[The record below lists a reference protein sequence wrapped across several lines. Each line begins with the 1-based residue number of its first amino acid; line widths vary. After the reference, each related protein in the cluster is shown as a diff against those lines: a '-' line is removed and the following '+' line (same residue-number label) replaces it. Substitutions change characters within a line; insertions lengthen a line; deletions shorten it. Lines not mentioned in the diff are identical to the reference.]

1 MDNRDTLKQLRD
13 CIRSAYPTDREEISL
28 VRQLGTLE
36 GILSTLMATNTEVK
50 DTVQMMLEYYQEMN
64 ALRKEKESKC

>member
-50 DTVQMMLEYYQEMN
+50 DTVHMMLEYYQEMN
-64 ALRKEKESKC
+64 ALRKEKE